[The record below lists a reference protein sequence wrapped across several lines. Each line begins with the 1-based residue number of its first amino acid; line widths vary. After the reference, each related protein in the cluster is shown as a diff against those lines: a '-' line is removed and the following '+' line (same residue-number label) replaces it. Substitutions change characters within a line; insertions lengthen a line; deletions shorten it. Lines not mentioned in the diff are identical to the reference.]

1 MRTLK
6 ADEAS
11 PHCRMVSWSRKEE
24 REKLFERGKN
34 SAHCSL
40 LQPLTSHGWGWP
52 RIRGSLGK
60 SGLSPRFQLFLLPWQ
75 YFTFSPPYWEAVN
88 ITLGFYGVMLPLQQQ
103 QQLWTTCLGKI
114 EKWDHQFS
122 LFSDSN
128 FFEVKQFLK
137 ADVIFLSVL
146 RALEATTMIK
156 NIFLNSFYL
165 LLSWCWPLLL
175 G

>member
-6 ADEAS
+6 AGEAS
-11 PHCRMVSWSRKEE
+11 AHCDRAQEWSAGPRKEK
-24 REKLFERGKN
+24 RKKLFERDKN

-40 LQPLTSHGWGWP
+40 LQPLTFQSWGWP
-52 RIRGSLGK
+52 RVRGSLCK

-75 YFTFSPPYWEAVN
+75 YFTSPPYWEAVN
-88 ITLGFYGVMLPLQQQ
+88 ITLGFYGVMFPLQQ
-103 QQLWTTCLGKI
+103 QQLWTTWLGKI

-122 LFSDSN
+122 VFCDSN

-146 RALEATTMIK
+146 GALEATSMIK
-156 NIFLNSFYL
+156 NIFFNLFYL
-165 LLSWCWPLLL
+165 LLS
-175 G
+175 